1 MRINQNI
8 GAMNAWRSLSI
19 NDSSMTK
26 TLEKLSS
33 GLRINRAADD
43 AAGLAISEKMRA
55 QVRGLNQAIR
65 NAQDG
70 ISLIQT
76 AEGALNETHALLQKM
91 RELAVQAATDTYTDA
106 DREILQG
113 EIKALIEEVDRIA
126 KDTEFNTQKLLDG
139 TFALNKAG
147 APTES
152 STKSSILTIHVGAN
166 KDQNIKIHI
175 GNMRASALGIA
186 ELDANK
192 ALSAIVNI
200 STQSGANEAIAT
212 IDAAIEA
219 VAAQR
224 ADLGALQN
232 RLEKTINNLGVTVE
246 NLAAAESRIRDV
258 DMAAEMMEFTKHQI
272 LLQASTAMLAHA
284 NVKPQAVLQLLG

>member
-19 NDSSMTK
+19 NDNNMTK

-76 AEGALNETHALLQKM
+76 AEGALNETHAILQRM
-91 RELAVQAATDTYTDA
+91 RELAVQAATDTNKDE
-106 DREILQG
+106 DRTLLQ
-113 EIKALIEEVDRIA
+113 EEVTALLAEVDRIA
-126 KDTEFNTQKLLDG
+126 TDTEFNAQVLLKG
-139 TFALNKAG
+139 TFSAAAAALK
-147 APTES
+147 
-152 STKSSILTIHVGAN
+152 IHVGAN
-166 KDQNIKIHI
+166 SGQAIKINI
-175 GNMRASALGIA
+175 GNMQATAIGKVEGATISSLAS
-186 ELDANK
+186 
-192 ALSAIVNI
+192 VNI
-200 STQSGANEAIAT
+200 GTQGGADTAITT
-212 IDAAIEA
+212 IDKAIED
-219 VAAQR
+219 VATER
-224 ADLGALQN
+224 AKMGALQN

-258 DMAAEMMEFTKHQI
+258 DMASEMMEFTKHQI

>member
-19 NDSSMTK
+19 NDNNMTK

-76 AEGALNETHALLQKM
+76 AEGALNETHAILQRM
-91 RELAVQAATDTYTDA
+91 RELAVQAATDTNKDE
-106 DREILQG
+106 DRTLLQ
-113 EIKALIEEVDRIA
+113 EEVTALLAEVDRIA
-126 KDTEFNTQKLLDG
+126 TDTEFNAQVLLKG
-139 TFALNKAG
+139 TFSAAAAALK
-147 APTES
+147 
-152 STKSSILTIHVGAN
+152 IHVGAN
-166 KDQNIKIHI
+166 SGQAIKINI
-175 GNMRASALGIA
+175 GNMQAT
-186 ELDANK
+186 
-192 ALSAIVNI
+192 AIGKVTNSTISSLADVDI
-200 STQSGANEAIAT
+200 STQVSADMSITT
-212 IDAAIEA
+212 IDKAIED
-219 VAAQR
+219 VATER
-224 ADLGALQN
+224 AKMGALQN

-258 DMAAEMMEFTKHQI
+258 DMASEMMEFTKHQI

>member
-76 AEGALNETHALLQKM
+76 AEGALNETHAILQRM
-91 RELAVQAATDTYTDA
+91 RELAVQAATDTYTGEDGTDG
-106 DREILQG
+106 DRALLQK
-113 EIKALIEEVDRIA
+113 EVEALIAEVDRIA
-126 KDTEFNTQKLLDG
+126 EKTQFNTKVLLSGGINEKL
-139 TFALNKAG
+139 
-147 APTES
+147 
-152 STKSSILTIHVGAN
+152 IHVGAN
-166 KDQNIKIHI
+166 SGENIKITISNMKATAI
-175 GNMRASALGIA
+175 GKVTNSTISSLAGV
-186 ELDANK
+186 D
-192 ALSAIVNI
+192 I
-200 STQSGANEAIAT
+200 STQIGADMSIAT
-212 IDAAIEA
+212 IDKAIED
-219 VAAQR
+219 VATQR
-224 ADLGALQN
+224 AELGALQN

-246 NLAAAESRIRDV
+246 NLVAAESRIRDV

>member
-19 NDSSMTK
+19 NDNNMTK

-76 AEGALNETHALLQKM
+76 AEGALNETHSILQRM
-91 RELAVQAATDTYTDA
+91 RELAVQAATDTNKDE
-106 DREILQG
+106 DRTLLQ
-113 EIKALIEEVDRIA
+113 EEVTALLAEVDRIA
-126 KDTEFNTQKLLDG
+126 TDTEFNAQVLLKG
-139 TFALNKAG
+139 TFSAAAAALK
-147 APTES
+147 
-152 STKSSILTIHVGAN
+152 IHVGAN
-166 KDQNIKIHI
+166 SGQAIKINI
-175 GNMRASALGIA
+175 GNMQAT
-186 ELDANK
+186 
-192 ALSAIVNI
+192 AIGKVTNSTISSLADVDI
-200 STQSGANEAIAT
+200 STQVSADMSITT
-212 IDAAIEA
+212 IDKAIED
-219 VAAQR
+219 VATER
-224 ADLGALQN
+224 AKMGALQN

-258 DMAAEMMEFTKHQI
+258 DMASEMMEFTKHQI